1 MHSHEVWQP
10 SFSSRST
17 SYLSE
22 DVERLQKRAMEII
35 YPDLSYPKALELSTL
50 LTLYDRKEAI
60 AAKLF
65 DEICANQFHSLH
77 KLFASIYISLASHA
91 DYIGGSS
98 PLRTSTWEAS
108 HGKLLCERAQ
118 NIYSPTV

>member
-10 SFSSRST
+10 SFWSRST

-35 YPDLSYPKALELSTL
+35 YPDLSYAKALELSAL

-65 DEICANQFHSLH
+65 DEICANKFHSLH
-77 KLFASIYISLASHA
+77 KLFASIYRFVTLKNVCV
-91 DYIGGSS
+91 GGITRQAT
-98 PLRTSTWEAS
+98 PWESTEHLFIHS
-108 HGKLLCERAQ
+108 VKLKDWRIAFF
-118 NIYSPTV
+118 